1 MNVNGKSSISGNN
14 RKIAIVAIGL
24 GVVSFAL
31 PAIGFLGIILGV
43 VAWRTGSKLG
53 KIATLLSITGL
64 ICGTLVYNLFLD
76 RTPERDDTEFQF
88 RFDDGGV
95 FDDIVED
102 RCALEEYRDSVIC
115 NP

>member
-1 MNVNGKSSISGNN
+1 M
-14 RKIAIVAIGL
+14 VAIGL

-31 PAIGFLGIILGV
+31 PAIGLFGIILGV

-64 ICGTLVYNLFLD
+64 IGGTLVYNLILD

-88 RFDDGGV
+88 NFDGDEV

-102 RCALEEYRDSVIC
+102 RCSLEEYQDSVIC

>member
-1 MNVNGKSSISGNN
+1 MIFNKKSLIPSNN

-31 PAIGFLGIILGV
+31 PAIGLFGIILGV
-43 VAWRTGSKLG
+43 VAWRSGSKLG

-64 ICGTLVYNLFLD
+64 IVGTLVYNLFIVSA
-76 RTPERDDTEFQF
+76 PERDDTEFQF
-88 RFDDGGV
+88 NFDDDGV

-102 RCALEEYRDSVIC
+102 RCALEEYQDSVIC